1 MGLASIRNT
10 VGVRHLLEV
19 RQASI
24 LRTNQIFREK
34 LESVKVPQTEPL
46 SQADAESVF
55 ADLHAESE
63 AYYDG
68 EGGWESLAEM
78 GHTEY
83 SDADT
88 PCFRGTARRVLAYL
102 AAYETTEVAIYKV
115 RAEEGLAFLLANQ
128 SADGR
133 FDTQGTAGEV
143 ARGRSDRG
151 DAYPTALAGRAL
163 VEGYDKL
170 GDTAYLAASQS
181 AGNWEIS
188 GAIHQDETNP
198 LESLASFKNA
208 NHVGFIIWHLAAH
221 HKVQSNATFLERALW
236 GARQLLQWQIKDGGE
251 SDGTWYW
258 YEGSEEKKLVYHSI
272 TLRGLLEVYSAL
284 EAKGSN
290 ADDKVE
296 IETAIFRALNYLI
309 RWQMDDGYLPWSE
322 SYLLKWAAGPEVL
335 SVAYN
340 YFDGFI
346 KEQLQPLIFKLVSL
360 HKQNY
365 DAHGTSSSHWAGVCT
380 GDTRHHLILN
390 FGQYLK
396 AFYC

>member
-1 MGLASIRNT
+1 MALASIRKT
-10 VGVRHLLEV
+10 AKVRELLVV

-24 LRTNQIFREK
+24 LRANQVFREK
-34 LESVKVPQTEPL
+34 LESVKVPQSEPL
-46 SQADAESVF
+46 SKEDTESVF
-55 ADLHAESE
+55 GDLHVESE
-63 AYYDG
+63 YYYKG
-68 EGGWESLAEM
+68 NGGWESLTEM

-102 AAYETTEVAIYKV
+102 SAYEVSEVSIYKV
-115 RAEEGLAFLLANQ
+115 RAEEGLAFLLTNQ

-143 ARGRSDRG
+143 LKGRSDRG

-170 GDTAYLAASQS
+170 GNTAYLAASES

-188 GAIHQDETNP
+188 GTIHQDETNP

-208 NHVGFIIWHLAAH
+208 NHVGFIVWHLAAH

-236 GARQLLQWQIKDGGE
+236 GGRQLLQWQIKDGSE

-272 TLRGLLEVYSAL
+272 TLRGLLELYSAL
-284 EAKGSN
+284 EANGSN
-290 ADDKVE
+290 AQDKVE
-296 IETAIFRALNYLI
+296 IELAILRALNYLI

-322 SYLLKWAAGPEVL
+322 SYEVKWAVGPEVL
-335 SVAYN
+335 SLAYD
-340 YFDGFI
+340 YFDSFI
-346 KEQLQPLIFKLVSL
+346 KEQLEPFIFKLVSL
-360 HKQNY
+360 HKENY
-365 DAHGTSSSHWAGVCT
+365 DAHGTSSTHWAGVPS
-380 GDTRHHLILN
+380 GDTRQHLILN

-396 AFYC
+396 TFYG